1 MPRRRCRCRRTSRTR
16 RARLSPPGASTPR
29 STPSL
34 ADALRELAARHGTTL
49 FAVLLAAYAVV
60 LARLTGSDDLLIAV
74 PMAARTR
81 PETESVVGLF
91 MNTVPIR
98 IRIDAGGT
106 LSDLVRA
113 VHAATARALAQ
124 QELPFA
130 RVVELARPDR
140 DPARLPL
147 VQVMF
152 AMEES
157 WAVPDRGGLRW
168 RPELVENGTAKFE
181 IELTVTDAPAGP
193 QLRVNYN
200 RDLFHPA
207 TGQLVAD
214 GFTAILRCLADDP
227 GRAVADA
234 DHVARRPCPRHER
247 VAGWWSGR

>member
-1 MPRRRCRCRRTSRTR
+1 M
-16 RARLSPPGASTPR
+16 
-29 STPSL
+29 
-34 ADALRELAARHGTTL
+34 
-49 FAVLLAAYAVV
+49 
-60 LARLTGSDDLLIAV
+60 
-74 PMAARTR
+74 
-81 PETESVVGLF
+81 
-91 MNTVPIR
+91 
-98 IRIDAGGT
+98 
-106 LSDLVRA
+106 
-113 VHAATARALAQ
+113 
-124 QELPFA
+124 
-130 RVVELARPDR
+130 VELVRPDR

-193 QLRVNYN
+193 QVRVNYN
-200 RDLFHPA
+200 SDLFHPA

-234 DHVARRPCPRHER
+234 EIMSPDRLPLSRGCGRTVARPPTRTPPPWPRC
-247 VAGWWSGR
+247 GRHAPATRSSPSAPTAR